1 MALNKDI
8 RHKIAFIKMY
18 LQKRDLYVFVGVF
31 FREMNLKFGLITPKI
46 LRGGTN
52 KQKSSQCNKFIR
64 PYVMEPPKVH
74 QWMRITY
81 DVCNDLHI

>member
-1 MALNKDI
+1 
-8 RHKIAFIKMY
+8 MY

-52 KQKSSQCNKFIR
+52 KQKKQLMQQVYPSLC
-64 PYVMEPPKVH
+64 Y
-74 QWMRITY
+74 
-81 DVCNDLHI
+81 